1 MAVVLFVKMQY
12 EFRIIP
18 VMIWN
23 RYIRLLRMKFAQTD
37 FLAAIM
43 ALFLNVGQRTDMES
57 NPG

>member
-18 VMIWN
+18 VMIWI